1 MNIKAIE
8 KERAAWRERVLGA
21 ELAAPRERRAETA
34 RQLRQHLALA
44 DKLAARVPSEEEME
58 RLFLGSE
65 RQYAAAGHYAA
76 LRREG
81 ASHRQALALC
91 CWWLDEAR
99 LAWERDALAKLEASL

>member
-8 KERAAWRERVLGA
+8 KERAAWRERVLRA

-44 DKLAARVPSEEEME
+44 GELATRIPSEEEME

-65 RQYAAAGHYAA
+65 QQHAAAAHYAA

-81 ASHRQALALC
+81 ANYRQALALC
-91 CWWLDEAR
+91 CWWLDEAE